1 MTQIQALSTTKNYKT
16 NHNLL
21 PLRNMPVG
29 AILTTQRNKR
39 PNISSLKLWPLSAFS
54 CNVLLIG
61 DLEGML
67 VQLSGVYGRMTSLPN
82 LVSLLTPQEEWLKIQ
97 HQMAF
102 SM

>member
-1 MTQIQALSTTKNYKT
+1 MTQTQALSTTKNYKT

-21 PLRNMPVG
+21 LLRNMPVG
-29 AILTTQRNKR
+29 ANTNTQRNKR
-39 PNISSLKLWPLSAFS
+39 PNISLKLWPLSAFS

-67 VQLSGVYGRMTSLPN
+67 VQLSGVYVRMTSLPN
-82 LVSLLTPQEEWLKIQ
+82 LVSLLTPQEVWLKIQ

-102 SM
+102 ST